1 MASSYF
7 FRQSVKFRFERI
19 PNRAALGMKVSD
31 EFTVSLCRGHHR
43 RLHHAVNE
51 QTWWPGLK
59 ITPLVIAKV
68 LWAQTHPNSA
78 ETVET
83 QKSKAVA
90 VRPDIQPAND
100 KSSAPTDHWS
110 RRRQNESAAQ

>member
-1 MASSYF
+1 MRWPHRVSSAKALN
-7 FRQSVKFRFERI
+7 FRAHPAK
-19 PNRAALGMKVSD
+19 AALGMKVSD

-51 QTWWPGLK
+51 QTWWQGLK

-78 ETVET
+78 EMIET
-83 QKSKAVA
+83 QQSEAAV
-90 VRPDIQPAND
+90 VRPDIRPAND
-100 KSSAPTDHWS
+100 KSSAPTDHRS
-110 RRRQNESAAQ
+110 RRRQNEAATQ